1 MPMSAA
7 ATSDLR
13 PLLAEVA
20 SGRTLSEGE
29 AEAAFDIIMS
39 GNATPSQMG
48 AFLMALR
55 VRGESVDE
63 ITGAARIMR
72 AKALTIDA
80 PPGTIDTVGTGGDA
94 SGTFNISTATGLVVA
109 GSGVPVAKHGNR
121 AFSSKS
127 GAADVLAALGVNI
140 DADMAIVRRC
150 LWEIGFCFL
159 MAPRHHSAMRHVGPT
174 RVELGTRT
182 IFNLLGPMS
191 NPAGTRRQLVGVFAP
206 ECVRPIAEVLGRLGA
221 EHVWVVHGSGID
233 ELTTAGTTTVAEF
246 KDGKVRR
253 FEVAPEDA
261 GLKPATIDQLKG
273 GEPAH
278 NAALMRDLLG
288 GAHGPLRDIV
298 LLNSAAAL
306 IVAGRTDNLRAGA
319 EKAAQAIDSGAARQ
333 VLEKLIAG

>member
-1 MPMSAA
+1 MENMPMSAA

-20 SGRTLSEGE
+20 SGRTLSESE

-63 ITGAARIMR
+63 ITGAARTMR

-94 SGTFNISTATGLVVA
+94 SGTFNISTATALVVA

-127 GAADVLAALGVNI
+127 GAADVLSALGVNI

-150 LWEIGFCFL
+150 LWEIGMCFL

-191 NPAGTRRQLVGVFAP
+191 NPAQARRQLVGVFAP
-206 ECVRPIAEVLGRLGA
+206 QWVVPMAEVLGRLGA
-221 EHVWVVHGSGID
+221 ERAWVVHGSGID
-233 ELTTAGTTTVAEF
+233 EMTTTGTTRVAEF
-246 KDGKVRR
+246 KDGKVVE
-253 FEVAPEDA
+253 FKVEPEDA
-261 GLKPATIDQLKG
+261 GIRRATIEQLKG

-288 GAHGPLRDIV
+288 GSPGPLRDVV
-298 LLNSAAAL
+298 LLNSAASL
-306 IVAGRTDNLRAGA
+306 IVAGRATSLRQGA
-319 EKAAQAIDSGAARQ
+319 ELATQSIDSGAARG
-333 VLEKLIAG
+333 V